1 MSMIQQICVSIKLSH
16 DCMLFAEYIP
26 LLSKFI
32 EKYILFSMG
41 SNHRLNSNG
50 YSLHSI
56 TIPHITSILDL
67 IKACGIRSLVEIL
80 KKIP

>member
-1 MSMIQQICVSIKLSH
+1 
-16 DCMLFAEYIP
+16 
-26 LLSKFI
+26 
-32 EKYILFSMG
+32 MG